1 MFETSVL
8 FIIFN
13 RPDTT
18 QQVFDEIKK
27 VKPRYLYVAADGVR
41 PNNSIDVEKVKQTR
55 DIINQVNWDCELK
68 TLFRD
73 ENKGCGKGPAEAIS
87 WFFEN
92 VEQGIIL
99 EDDCVPHPDFFPFCE
114 QMLNEFKEDERIT
127 SIAGSNFQDGKK
139 RSKGSYYF
147 SVHNRIWGWASW
159 RRTWNNYDYYLKNIE
174 KSEFENLLLNLF
186 SNQTERNYWNNVY
199 QIVTENRL
207 NDSCWDYQFMFMQWK
222 LNGLTLIPNVNLVS
236 NIGDGEDATH
246 TINWTNNKNLR
257 RQTGSIFPIILNQKI
272 ERSISADDYY
282 FRKYISN
289 QRTIFQKITSKIR
302 KFVKM

>member
-1 MFETSVL
+1 MFETPIL

-27 VKPRYLYVAADGVR
+27 IKPYYLYVAADGAR
-41 PNNSIDVEKVKQTR
+41 LDKESDVEKIAQTR
-55 DIINQVNWDCELK
+55 AIIEQIDWDCKLK

-73 ENKGCGKGPAEAIS
+73 ENKGCGKGPAEAIT
-87 WFFEN
+87 WFFQN

-114 QMLNEFKEDERIT
+114 QMLNEYKDDDRII
-127 SIAGSNFQDGKK
+127 SITGSNFQDGKK

-159 RRTWNNYDYYLKNIE
+159 RRTWQHYDYYLKNIE
-174 KSEFENLLLNLF
+174 EPEFNQLLIKLF
-186 SNQTERNYWNNVY
+186 ANEKERQYWDRIY
-199 QIVTENRL
+199 RIIKEDRL
-207 NDSCWDYQFMFMQWK
+207 NDSAWDYQFMFMQWK
-222 LNGLTLIPNVNLVS
+222 LNGLTLTSNVNLIS

-246 TINWTNNKNLR
+246 TVNWINNKNLR
-257 RQTGSIFPIILNQKI
+257 RKTNSIFPLVINSKIEKNTSADKYYFEKYILNK
-272 ERSISADDYY
+272 RSILQKVVSKL
-282 FRKYISN
+282 RK
-289 QRTIFQKITSKIR
+289 IF
-302 KFVKM
+302 F